1 MFQTDQSM
9 NMVKRIWIYSRI
21 IPLSLITPLS
31 FITQSALAAG
41 DSSGG
46 LPQLDITTW
55 PSQLFWL
62 VVTFVIGYILISSL
76 VAPSISSVLENR
88 STKISDDLET
98 AKKAQDNAKEVY
110 TSYEESL
117 SEARS
122 QAAIAAAKALE
133 EAKTETASRDAAIN
147 KKLAASAKK
156 AEARLSE
163 MRDEALSS
171 LEDLATETSQ
181 KIIAELTP
189 VKVTKAVVK
198 KHVTAHA
205 KLQS

>member
-62 VVTFVIGYILISSL
+62 VVTFVIGYVLISSL

-88 STKISDDLET
+88 STKISDDIET
-98 AKKAQDNAKEVY
+98 AKKAQYNAKEVY
-110 TSYEESL
+110 TSYEETL

-133 EAKTETASRDAAIN
+133 EAKAETASRDAAIN
-147 KKLAASAKK
+147 KKLAARAKK

-189 VKVTKAVVK
+189 VKVTKAVVT

>member
-62 VVTFVIGYILISSL
+62 VVTFVIGYVLISSL

-98 AKKAQDNAKEVY
+98 AKKAQYNAKEVY
-110 TSYEESL
+110 TSYEETL

-133 EAKTETASRDAAIN
+133 EAKAETASRDAAIN

-156 AEARLSE
+156 AEARLSK

-189 VKVTKAVVK
+189 VKVTKAVVT

>member
-1 MFQTDQSM
+1 MFKTDQSM
-9 NMVKRIWIYSRI
+9 NMLKRIWFYSGL
-21 IPLSLITPLS
+21 IPLSLIT
-31 FITQSALAAG
+31 QGALAAG

-110 TSYEESL
+110 ISYEEYL

-133 EAKTETASRDAAIN
+133 EAKAETASRDAAIN

-163 MRDEALSS
+163 MREEALSS
-171 LEDLATETSQ
+171 LENLATETSQ
-181 KIIAELTP
+181 KIIAKLTP
-189 VKVTKAVVK
+189 IKVTKAVVK
-198 KHVTAHA
+198 KHVATHA
-205 KLQS
+205 NLQS

>member
-31 FITQSALAAG
+31 FITQGALAAG

-88 STKISDDLET
+88 STKISNDLET

-133 EAKTETASRDAAIN
+133 EAKAETASRVAAIN

-198 KHVTAHA
+198 KRVAAHL
-205 KLQS
+205 KLQN

>member
-88 STKISDDLET
+88 STKISNDLET

-133 EAKTETASRDAAIN
+133 EAKAETASRVAAIN

-156 AEARLSE
+156 AEARLSK

>member
-62 VVTFVIGYILISSL
+62 VVTFVIGYVLISSL

-88 STKISDDLET
+88 STKISDDIET
-98 AKKAQDNAKEVY
+98 AKKAQYNAKEVY
-110 TSYEESL
+110 TSYEETL

-133 EAKTETASRDAAIN
+133 EAKAETASRDAAIN

-156 AEARLSE
+156 AEARLSK

-189 VKVTKAVVK
+189 VKVTKAVVT

>member
-9 NMVKRIWIYSRI
+9 NMVKRIWIHSRI

-62 VVTFVIGYILISSL
+62 VITFVIGYILISSL

-133 EAKTETASRDAAIN
+133 EAKAETASRDAAIN

-181 KIIAELTP
+181 KIITELTP

-205 KLQS
+205 NLQS

>member
-21 IPLSLITPLS
+21 ISLSLITPLS
-31 FITQSALAAG
+31 FITHSALAAG

-198 KHVTAHA
+198 KHVAAHA

>member
-1 MFQTDQSM
+1 M
-9 NMVKRIWIYSRI
+9 
-21 IPLSLITPLS
+21 
-31 FITQSALAAG
+31 
-41 DSSGG
+41 
-46 LPQLDITTW
+46 DITTW

-133 EAKTETASRDAAIN
+133 EAKAETASRDAAIN

-156 AEARLSE
+156 SRSAAIL
-163 MRDEALSS
+163 
-171 LEDLATETSQ
+171 
-181 KIIAELTP
+181 K
-189 VKVTKAVVK
+189 
-198 KHVTAHA
+198 
-205 KLQS
+205 

>member
-21 IPLSLITPLS
+21 IPLSLIT
-31 FITQSALAAG
+31 QGALAAG

-88 STKISDDLET
+88 STKISNDLET

>member
-31 FITQSALAAG
+31 FITQGALAAG

-62 VVTFVIGYILISSL
+62 VVTFVIGYILISYL

-88 STKISDDLET
+88 STKISNDLET

-133 EAKTETASRDAAIN
+133 EAKAETASRVAAIN

>member
-62 VVTFVIGYILISSL
+62 VVTFVIGYVLISSL

-88 STKISDDLET
+88 STKISDDIET
-98 AKKAQDNAKEVY
+98 AKKAQYNAKEVY
-110 TSYEESL
+110 TSYEETL

-122 QAAIAAAKALE
+122 QAAIAAAKALK
-133 EAKTETASRDAAIN
+133 EAKAETASRDAAIN

-156 AEARLSE
+156 AEARLSK

>member
-1 MFQTDQSM
+1 MFQSDVSM
-9 NMVKRIWIYSRI
+9 NMAKQIWIYSGI
-21 IPLSLITPLS
+21 MSLGLIT
-31 FITQSALAAG
+31 QGALAAG

-62 VVTFVIGYILISSL
+62 VVTFVIGYFLISLL

-88 STKISDDLET
+88 SNKISDDLET
-98 AKKAQDNAKEVY
+98 AKRAQDNAKDVY
-110 TSYEESL
+110 NSYEETL
-117 SEARS
+117 REARS
-122 QAAIAAAKALE
+122 QAAIATAKALE
-133 EAKTETASRDAAIN
+133 EAKAETASRNTAIN

-156 AEARLSE
+156 AETRLSKVRE
-163 MRDEALSS
+163 EALSS

-189 VKVTKAVVK
+189 IKVTKAVVK
-198 KHVTAHA
+198 RHVVAHA
-205 KLQS
+205 KLQG

>member
-1 MFQTDQSM
+1 MFQSDVSM
-9 NMVKRIWIYSRI
+9 NMAKQIWIYSGI
-21 IPLSLITPLS
+21 MSLGLIT
-31 FITQSALAAG
+31 QGALAAG

-62 VVTFVIGYILISSL
+62 VVTFLIGYFLISLL

-88 STKISDDLET
+88 SNKISDDLET
-98 AKKAQDNAKEVY
+98 AKRAQDNAKDVY
-110 TSYEESL
+110 NSYEETL
-117 SEARS
+117 REARS
-122 QAAIAAAKALE
+122 LAAIATAKALE
-133 EAKTETASRDAAIN
+133 EAKAETASRNTAIN

-156 AEARLSE
+156 AETRLSE
-163 MRDEALSS
+163 VREEALSS

-189 VKVTKAVVK
+189 IKVTKAVVK
-198 KHVTAHA
+198 RHVVAHA
-205 KLQS
+205 KLQG

>member
-9 NMVKRIWIYSRI
+9 NMVKRIWIHSRI

-133 EAKTETASRDAAIN
+133 EAKAETASRDAAIN
-147 KKLAASAKK
+147 KKLAAGAKK

-181 KIIAELTP
+181 KIIVELTP

>member
-1 MFQTDQSM
+1 MFQSDVSM
-9 NMVKRIWIYSRI
+9 NMAKQIWIYSGI
-21 IPLSLITPLS
+21 MSLGLIT
-31 FITQSALAAG
+31 QGALAAG

-62 VVTFVIGYILISSL
+62 VVTFLIGYFLISLL

-88 STKISDDLET
+88 SNKISDDLET
-98 AKKAQDNAKEVY
+98 AKRAQDNAKDVY
-110 TSYEESL
+110 NSYEETL
-117 SEARS
+117 REARS
-122 QAAIAAAKALE
+122 LAAIATAKALE
-133 EAKTETASRDAAIN
+133 EAKAKTASRNTAIN

-156 AEARLSE
+156 AETRLSE
-163 MRDEALSS
+163 VREEALSS

-189 VKVTKAVVK
+189 IKVTKAVVK
-198 KHVTAHA
+198 RHVVAHA
-205 KLQS
+205 KLQG

>member
-1 MFQTDQSM
+1 MFQSDVSM
-9 NMVKRIWIYSRI
+9 NMAKQIWIYSGTTS
-21 IPLSLITPLS
+21 LGLITQVA
-31 FITQSALAAG
+31 FAAG

-62 VVTFVIGYILISSL
+62 VVTFLIGYFLISLL

-88 STKISDDLET
+88 STKISDDLEA
-98 AKKAQDNAKEVY
+98 AKQAQDNAKDVY
-110 TSYEESL
+110 NSYEESIR
-117 SEARS
+117 EARL

-133 EAKTETASRDAAIN
+133 EAKAKTASRNTAIN

-156 AEARLSE
+156 AETRLSE
-163 MRDEALSS
+163 VREEALSS

-189 VKVTKAVVK
+189 IKVTKAVVK
-198 KHVTAHA
+198 RHVVAHA
-205 KLQS
+205 KLQG

>member
-1 MFQTDQSM
+1 M
-9 NMVKRIWIYSRI
+9 
-21 IPLSLITPLS
+21 
-31 FITQSALAAG
+31 
-41 DSSGG
+41 
-46 LPQLDITTW
+46 DITTW

>member
-1 MFQTDQSM
+1 
-9 NMVKRIWIYSRI
+9 MVKRIWIYSRI

-88 STKISDDLET
+88 STKISNDLEA

-110 TSYEESL
+110 TSYEVSL

-133 EAKTETASRDAAIN
+133 EAKAETASRDAAIN

>member
-88 STKISDDLET
+88 STKISNDLEA

-110 TSYEESL
+110 TSYEVSL

-133 EAKTETASRDAAIN
+133 EAKAETASRDAAIN

-189 VKVTKAVVK
+189 VKVTKAVVT

>member
-1 MFQTDQSM
+1 MFQSDVSM
-9 NMVKRIWIYSRI
+9 NMAKQIWIYSGI
-21 IPLSLITPLS
+21 MSLGLIT
-31 FITQSALAAG
+31 QGALAAG

-62 VVTFVIGYILISSL
+62 VVTFVIGYFLISLL

-88 STKISDDLET
+88 SNKISDDLET
-98 AKKAQDNAKEVY
+98 AKRAQDNAKDVY
-110 TSYEESL
+110 NSYEETL
-117 SEARS
+117 REARS
-122 QAAIAAAKALE
+122 LAAIATAKALE
-133 EAKTETASRDAAIN
+133 EAKAKTASRNTAIN

-156 AEARLSE
+156 AETRLSE
-163 MRDEALSS
+163 VREEALSS

-189 VKVTKAVVK
+189 IKVTKAVVK
-198 KHVTAHA
+198 RHVVAHA
-205 KLQS
+205 KLQG

>member
-1 MFQTDQSM
+1 MFQSDVSM
-9 NMVKRIWIYSRI
+9 NMAKQIWIYSGI
-21 IPLSLITPLS
+21 MSLGLIT
-31 FITQSALAAG
+31 QGALAAG

-62 VVTFVIGYILISSL
+62 VVTFVIGYFLISLL

-88 STKISDDLET
+88 SNKISDDLET
-98 AKKAQDNAKEVY
+98 AKRAQDNAKDVY
-110 TSYEESL
+110 NSYEETL
-117 SEARS
+117 REARS
-122 QAAIAAAKALE
+122 LAAIATAKALE
-133 EAKTETASRDAAIN
+133 EAKAETASRNTAIN

-156 AEARLSE
+156 AETRLSE
-163 MRDEALSS
+163 VREEALSS

-189 VKVTKAVVK
+189 IKVTKAVVK
-198 KHVTAHA
+198 RHVVAHA
-205 KLQS
+205 KLQG

>member
-1 MFQTDQSM
+1 
-9 NMVKRIWIYSRI
+9 MVKRIWIYSRI

-31 FITQSALAAG
+31 FITQTALAAG

-133 EAKTETASRDAAIN
+133 EAKAETASRDAAIN

>member
-62 VVTFVIGYILISSL
+62 VVTFVIGYVLISSL

-98 AKKAQDNAKEVY
+98 AKKAQYNSKEVY
-110 TSYEESL
+110 TSYEETL

-133 EAKTETASRDAAIN
+133 EAKAETASRDAAIN

-156 AEARLSE
+156 AEARLSK

>member
-1 MFQTDQSM
+1 
-9 NMVKRIWIYSRI
+9 MVKRIWIYSRI

-88 STKISDDLET
+88 SAKISNDLET

-133 EAKTETASRDAAIN
+133 EAKAETASRDAAIN

>member
-1 MFQTDQSM
+1 
-9 NMVKRIWIYSRI
+9 MVKRIWIYSRI

-31 FITQSALAAG
+31 FITQTALAAG

-88 STKISDDLET
+88 STKISNDLET

-133 EAKTETASRDAAIN
+133 EAKAETASRDAAIN

-198 KHVTAHA
+198 EHVTAHA

>member
-21 IPLSLITPLS
+21 IPLS

-98 AKKAQDNAKEVY
+98 AKKAQDDAKEVY
-110 TSYEESL
+110 TSYEKSL

-133 EAKTETASRDAAIN
+133 EAKAETASRDAAIN

-156 AEARLSE
+156 AEARLSK
-163 MRDEALSS
+163 MRDEAFSS
-171 LEDLATETSQ
+171 LEDLATDTSQ

>member
-1 MFQTDQSM
+1 
-9 NMVKRIWIYSRI
+9 MVKRIWIYSGI
-21 IPLSLITPLS
+21 IPLSLIT
-31 FITQSALAAG
+31 QGALAAG

-62 VVTFVIGYILISSL
+62 VITFIIGYILISSL
-76 VAPSISSVLENR
+76 VAPSISSVLEKR

-110 TSYEESL
+110 TSHEESL

-133 EAKTETASRDAAIN
+133 EAKAETASRDAAIN
-147 KKLAASAKK
+147 KKLAASAEK

-163 MRDEALSS
+163 MREEALSS

>member
-133 EAKTETASRDAAIN
+133 VAKAETASRDAAIN

-156 AEARLSE
+156 AEARLSK

>member
-1 MFQTDQSM
+1 M
-9 NMVKRIWIYSRI
+9 NMAKQNWIYSGTVF
-21 IPLSLITPLS
+21 LSLIT
-31 FITQSALAAG
+31 QGALAAG

-62 VVTFVIGYILISSL
+62 VVTFLIGYFLISLL

-98 AKKAQDNAKEVY
+98 AKQAQDNAKDVY
-110 TSYEESL
+110 NSYQ
-117 SEARS
+117 EALREAKS

-133 EAKTETASRDAAIN
+133 EAKAETASRDAAIN

-181 KIIAELTP
+181 KIITELTP

-205 KLQS
+205 NLQS